1 MPLSDDLRNELA
13 AIAPKRECDR
23 LAELSALFHT
33 AGTLRLHGRGHV
45 SVVLDLA
52 GSAVARR
59 AFVLLRSFEI
69 PADIRTYRRR
79 AFDRAVRYQLQV
91 DGAGRGLQVLNEA
104 GIVTTALAPLSAPPR
119 RVVARSC
126 CRRAYL
132 RGALI
137 ASGSLMGPRSPHLE
151 IRAATREGAEF
162 LADVAVGEGLHLGVQ
177 ERDRHS
183 VAYAKGLPG
192 IRDLL
197 LAAGANDLVLVLEE
211 RAVLAATRSQANRL
225 ANADHANLVRT
236 SRAAQKQLH
245 SVERLQRLNRLETL
259 PFQLR
264 DIADLR
270 RNHPS
275 LSVGE
280 LANKSNPP
288 VSKATAYRRLQKL
301 IYLSEQ

>member
-13 AIAPKRECDR
+13 AIAPQRECDR

-33 AGTLRLHGRGHV
+33 AGVVRLHGRGHV
-45 SVVLDLA
+45 SVVLDVS

-69 PADIRTYRRR
+69 AADIRTYRRR

-104 GIVTTALAPLSAPPR
+104 GILTTALAPLSAPPR
-119 RVVARSC
+119 RLVARSC

-137 ASGSLMGPRSPHLE
+137 GAGSLTGPRSPHLE

-162 LADVAVGEGLHLGVQ
+162 LADVARGEGLRLGVHD
-177 ERDRHS
+177 RDRHS
-183 VAYAKGLPG
+183 VAYAKGLPA

-236 SRAAQKQLH
+236 SRAAQAQLRA
-245 SVERLQRLNRLETL
+245 VERLARLNRLETL
-259 PFQLR
+259 TRPLR
-264 DIADLR
+264 EIADLR
-270 RNHPS
+270 RAHPS
-275 LSVGE
+275 LSVRE
-280 LANKSNPP
+280 LAKKSNPP
-288 VSKATAYRRLQKL
+288 VSKATAYRRLKKL
-301 IYLSEQ
+301 IFLADQ